1 MKVTVT
7 HSIEFEK
14 VRESIE
20 ELCLSALKP
29 TSGRC
34 AILETAIELYS
45 NRNMSSTEFFTIL
58 DSHRKHLAQ
67 VDNSLSEVQTL
78 LEGLSTAESNIANAL
93 NPPMPAPPANPS
105 TQSIQE
111 SLSDVGDLLD
121 ELQSEGKYRMNVFSK
136 GDLVELPADAPYY
149 AIDCDST
156 GDFFVRSKS
165 SKRPVLAIYL
175 GFDQCENKAT
185 IWMNNQQWKVGIK
198 YVRWPRSVCVS

>member
-121 ELQSEGKYRMNVFSK
+121 ELQSEGK
-136 GDLVELPADAPYY
+136 
-149 AIDCDST
+149 
-156 GDFFVRSKS
+156 
-165 SKRPVLAIYL
+165 
-175 GFDQCENKAT
+175 
-185 IWMNNQQWKVGIK
+185 
-198 YVRWPRSVCVS
+198 